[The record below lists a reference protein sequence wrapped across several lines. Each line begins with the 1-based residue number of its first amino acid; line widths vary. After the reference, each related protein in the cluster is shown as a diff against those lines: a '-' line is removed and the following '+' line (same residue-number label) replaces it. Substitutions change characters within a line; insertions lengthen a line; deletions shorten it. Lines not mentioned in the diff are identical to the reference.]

1 MLLDKMLLYRV
12 FFKKMRKVLNSHFFT
27 ISLIIFA
34 VLLVVFV
41 SQVSAVDNPPSGQN
55 VPPGLLKKQTLISQ
69 QGTSTTSGGNI
80 GQIRKLSGTPPFGRG
95 RLEENKLRLCQVK
108 EKVITNRSNNM
119 IRHANRMLEVFDSIA
134 TRIQNYYLTRLV
146 PQGKILPNYNALI
159 LDIQTNKNALTPLLE
174 AVQTDVANFKCD
186 GDDPKGQLDQ
196 FKEDMHAVIAGLKAY
211 KRSVRNLI
219 VAVASIRR
227 AGEGNAT
234 GSAAQPSI
242 EPTALPTLSQ

>member
-1 MLLDKMLLYRV
+1 M
-12 FFKKMRKVLNSHFFT
+12 KK
-27 ISLIIFA
+27 ISNYIFPIFIA
-34 VLLVVFV
+34 ASTVLLVVFV

-69 QGTSTTSGGNI
+69 QGTSTTSGGKI

-119 IRHANRMLEVFDSIA
+119 VRHANRMVAVFDSIA
-134 TRIQNYYLTRLV
+134 TRIQNYYQTRLV
-146 PQGKILPNYNALI
+146 PQGKTLPNYNALI
-159 LDIQTNKNALTPLLE
+159 LDIQTNKNSLTPLLG
-174 AVQTDVANFKCD
+174 AVQTDVTNFKCD

-196 FKEDMHAVIAGLKAY
+196 FREDMHAVIAGLKAY

-219 VAVASIRR
+219 VAVASIRG
-227 AGEGNAT
+227 AGDGNAT
-234 GSAAQPSI
+234 GSAAAPSI
-242 EPTALPTLSQ
+242 TPSTAPTVEPTAVPTVSQ

>member
-1 MLLDKMLLYRV
+1 M
-12 FFKKMRKVLNSHFFT
+12 KK
-27 ISLIIFA
+27 ISNYIFPIFIA
-34 VLLVVFV
+34 ASTVLLVVFV

-69 QGTSTTSGGNI
+69 QGTSTTSGGKI

-119 IRHANRMLEVFDSIA
+119 VRHANRMLEGFDSIA
-134 TRIQNYYLTRLV
+134 ARIQNYYLTRLV
-146 PQGKILPNYNALI
+146 PQEKILPNYDALV
-159 LDIQTNKNALTPLLE
+159 LDIQTKKTAVTPLLE
-174 AVQTDVANFKCD
+174 AVTADVTNFKCD

-219 VAVASIRR
+219 VAVASIRG
-227 AGEGNAT
+227 AGDGNAT
-234 GSAAQPSI
+234 GSAAAPSI
-242 EPTALPTLSQ
+242 TPSTAPTVEPTAVPTVSQ

>member
-1 MLLDKMLLYRV
+1 M
-12 FFKKMRKVLNSHFFT
+12 KKIPNYIFP
-27 ISLIIFA
+27 ISIVVST

-146 PQGKILPNYNALI
+146 PQGKILPNYDALI
-159 LDIQTNKNALTPLLE
+159 LDIQTNKNAITPLLD
-174 AVQTDVANFKCD
+174 AVQADIANFKCD
-186 GDDPKGQLDQ
+186 GDNPGSQLTQ
-196 FKEDMHAVIAGLKAY
+196 FRTDMQAVIQGLKAY
-211 KRSVRNLI
+211 KTPIKNLI
-219 VAVASIRR
+219 VAVASIR
-227 AGEGNAT
+227 GETSGNAS
-234 GSAAQPSI
+234 GSAVAPSVA
-242 EPTALPTLSQ
+242 PSVAP